1 MSETKLNNC
10 NNIENGVSSLTS
22 ISKDKNEQNESI
34 EGPTVIL
41 PDSVLNNL
49 FTTFYV
55 NQRRE
60 ALKWFLLAYLCFSIY
75 TLGIPA
81 DQPIQYRSK
90 YTHTYIHMY
99 AKITYKRF

>member
-10 NNIENGVSSLTS
+10 HNIENGVSSLTS
-22 ISKDKNEQNESI
+22 INKHNKDEQNESS

-41 PDSVLNNL
+41 PHSVLNNL

-81 DQPIQYRSK
+81 EQAIENRSK
-90 YTHTYIHMY
+90 
-99 AKITYKRF
+99 